1 MMEVA
6 DKTAR
11 FFSNSPKRQLSLET
25 WIHDTLLDEEKR
37 KKLKQMCRTRWIE
50 RREAFEVFID
60 LFLPIICSL
69 EGISHGSGWNR
80 ESQSD
85 ARSLLLALS
94 QFQFIVTLKVTQ
106 SVLAYTRA
114 LSVKQGRYS
123 DIARAYWE
131 VENVKSTVCDLRSN
145 VNRFHARVYAEA
157 VQLAEVVHV
166 HESIQRLASKATT
179 SIKHHCQQL
188 LGILLPKL
196 NHIIIGSFNY

>member
-1 MMEVA
+1 MEVV

-11 FFSNSPKRQLSLET
+11 FFSNSPKWQLSLET

-50 RREAFEVFID
+50 RHEAFEVFID

-69 EGISHGSGWNR
+69 EGISHGSGWKR
-80 ESQSD
+80 ESQFD

-114 LSVKQGRYS
+114 LSVKLQGCYS
-123 DIARAYWE
+123 DIARAYRE
-131 VENVKSTVCDLRSN
+131 VENVKSTACDLRYN
-145 VNRFHARVYAEA
+145 VNRFHARV
-157 VQLAEVVHV
+157 
-166 HESIQRLASKATT
+166 
-179 SIKHHCQQL
+179 
-188 LGILLPKL
+188 
-196 NHIIIGSFNY
+196 